1 MIFALL
7 DTPLNYAGF
16 SLIVWTGLFLGILHS
31 IIPCNDK
38 VVFCFYAFGVARDWK
53 QAFRIINYYGA
64 GLFLMNFI
72 IGGVISYFG
81 AIFGSLVNIENYRFL
96 WNAISSSVLIISGT
110 IMLIQLRKKTY
121 WPHSDQFQELTESLP
136 TLRTRKRTAFLLGL
150 LAGIPPCIFETA
162 VYLQAIS
169 ISVGYGW
176 GNGTWLVFFFGIGTW
191 LGLYPLALVGT
202 ASGRISKALQ
212 GSTLQKI
219 QLMLKKANK
228 GVSYALK
235 DEDEKTLDLELGES
249 KAKALSKLS
258 TSSKIEYFSAVIMI
272 FFGLLFLLLAI
283 FNVEIIPPENIPT
296 NVPWPF
302 PN

>member
-1 MIFALL
+1 MIFLIL
-7 DTPLNYAGF
+7 DTPLDYAGF
-16 SLIVWTGLFLGILHS
+16 SLLVWTGLFLGFLHS

-53 QAFRIINYYGA
+53 QAFRIINYYGT
-64 GLFLMNFI
+64 GLFLMNFV
-72 IGGVISYFG
+72 IGGIVSYFG
-81 AIFGSLVNIENYRFL
+81 AIFGALINIENYRFI
-96 WNAISSSVLIISGT
+96 WNGISSSILIIGGT
-110 IMLIQLRKKTY
+110 IMLIQLKRKTY

-162 VYLQAIS
+162 VYLQAVT

-176 GNGTWLVFFFGIGTW
+176 GNGTWLVFFFGVGTW

-212 GSTLQKI
+212 GSTMQRI
-219 QLMLKKANK
+219 QEKLRSINKNQTYSLK
-228 GVSYALK
+228 G
-235 DEDEKTLDLELGES
+235 DEDKKIDLEVGES
-249 KAKALSKLS
+249 KAKTLSKLS
-258 TSSKIEYFSAVIMI
+258 SSSKIEYISAVVMI
-272 FFGLLFLLLAI
+272 LFGVIFLLLAI
-283 FNVEIIPPENIPT
+283 FQVEIIPPENIPT

-302 PN
+302 PG